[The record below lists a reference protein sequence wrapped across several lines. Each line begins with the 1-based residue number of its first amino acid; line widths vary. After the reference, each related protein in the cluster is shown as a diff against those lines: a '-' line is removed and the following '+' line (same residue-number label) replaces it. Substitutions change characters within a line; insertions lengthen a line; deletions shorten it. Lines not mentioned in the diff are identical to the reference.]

1 LFEIFAHTV
10 LPLLIRTWPV
20 RKLSALPL
28 NAGWGDFDVLL
39 DFGVDLPTGDFHKL
53 GTPLLTNV
61 TFQYK
66 LLNVLWP
73 QLEVNYT
80 YWPNGPNRGKN
91 QVFLLP
97 GILLGPIP
105 LHKRLAWS
113 LGVGYQFAV
122 SHAHPQ
128 YENNWIF
135 DFRINF

>member
-1 LFEIFAHTV
+1 M
-10 LPLLIRTWPV
+10 
-20 RKLSALPL
+20 
-28 NAGWGDFDVLL
+28 GDFDVLL
-39 DFGVDLPTGDFHKL
+39 DFGANLPTGDFHKL

-105 LHKRLAWS
+105 LYKRLAWS